1 MRILT
6 TEQMRAIDRRAID
19 ELGIPSMVLMENAA
33 IGVVDALTEA
43 FPDVRRI
50 AIYCGPGNNGGDGL
64 AIGRHLAIRGYDVQL
79 LVVTGG
85 RALEGDAAAQLE
97 ICRRQGLALQEVAA
111 EAVIGAV
118 AAAGRDS
125 DLIVDALF
133 GTGLG
138 RPLQGL
144 FADLVESFHTSGV
157 PVVAVDLPSGLDAG
171 SANVP
176 GPHAR
181 AALTVTFAAPK
192 IAHVLPPACHAVGE
206 VAVTDLGIPPQWTAS
221 GSGDL
226 ELLEQAWLAAYLP
239 SRPAAGHK
247 GDFGHLLLVAGST
260 GKSGAAVLAARG
272 AVRSGAGLVTVAT
285 PESVVDAVEIG
296 SVESM
301 TLPLPAQEIGEV
313 SAAAAAILV
322 AAEENRTVVA
332 MGPGMGRSAGATDC
346 IRQATLEISLP
357 LILDADGINAFAGD
371 PGQLRE
377 RSAPTCLTP
386 HPGELARLLG
396 IDTVQVV
403 HDRLAAVRRASE
415 ETGAVVVL
423 KGFRSLIATP
433 EGRLWVNP
441 TGNSGMGTGGTG
453 DVLTGVIGGLMAQG
467 IEVEVA
473 AALGVFVHGLAGD
486 LAAAEH
492 GARSMGAGDLL
503 DFLPAA
509 LEQLESA

>member
-50 AIYCGPGNNGGDGL
+50 AIYCGPGSNGGDGL

-79 LVVTGG
+79 LVVAGG
-85 RALEGDAAAQLE
+85 HTLEGDAATQLE

-111 EAVIGAV
+111 GEAVADV
-118 AAAGRDS
+118 AAAGRGS

-144 FADLVESFHTSGV
+144 FADLVESFNASGV

-171 SANVP
+171 NANAP
-176 GPHAR
+176 GPHVH

-192 IAHVLPPACHAVGE
+192 IAHVLPPACLSAGE
-206 VAVTDLGIPPQWTAS
+206 VAVTDLGIPPQWTTA
-221 GSGDL
+221 GGGDL
-226 ELLEQAWLAAYLP
+226 ELVDGSWLATCLP
-239 SRPAAGHK
+239 LRPAVGHK
-247 GDFGHLLLVAGST
+247 GDFGHLLLVAGSS

-272 AVRSGAGLVTVAT
+272 ALRSGAGLVTVAT
-285 PESVVDAVEIG
+285 PEPVVEAVEVG
-296 SVESM
+296 SLESM
-301 TLPLPAQEIGEV
+301 SLSLPSQKVGEV
-313 SAAAAAILV
+313 SAAAAAAVV
-322 AAEENRTVVA
+322 AAQENRDVVA
-332 MGPGMGRSAGATDC
+332 MGPGMGRSEGAVDC
-346 IRQATLEISLP
+346 IRRAALEITLP
-357 LILDADGINAFAGD
+357 LILDADGINAFAGK
-371 PGQLRE
+371 PKLLRE
-377 RSAPTCLTP
+377 RSAATCLTP

-396 IDTVQVV
+396 IDTSEVV
-403 HDRLAAVRRASE
+403 GDRLAAVRRASQ

-453 DVLTGVIGGLMAQG
+453 DVLTGVIGGLMAQR
-467 IEVEVA
+467 IELDVA
-473 AALGVFVHGLAGD
+473 ALLGVFVHGLAGD
-486 LAAAEH
+486 LAAAKH
-492 GARSMGAGDLL
+492 GARSLVAGDLL
-503 DFLPAA
+503 NFLPAA
-509 LEQLESA
+509 LEQLEST